1 MAIVA
6 THVAAVQELYVAYF
20 GRPADVAGLDYWTNV
35 VEAQGGST
43 VAVSASFA
51 TQPEY
56 IVQYFGKTNAQIVD
70 QIYANMFGRASSTT
84 DGRSYWVNLLNEGK
98 VGVSTIVAEV
108 ANGAQGADATSVE
121 NKVEAATAFTAALD
135 TEAEQA
141 GYNGTSA
148 LALAKAFITGVTTD
162 ATLTN
167 AIAPEAL
174 AATVAGVVKAGTP
187 FSLEASVETLTDARE
202 ALADFLEDNDLDALA
217 APQTPATALQDGID
231 DAADDIDAFI
241 FNAGTTTTPNVIV
254 DLDGFADARASV
266 QAVLLADA
274 QEELADYLSDAQT
287 ALASARAAAS
297 SSVRATADN
306 LAGAIAAL
314 EEADEAADEAQ
325 LVEDAAVDFV
335 AARTGGRAVTIEYNQ
350 VNRDTD
356 NNPATAPV
364 AVDDI
369 TNVASVTLAA
379 VPASGT
385 TPAVPEVTLI
395 TENRAGNLVLGT
407 DVTEAKYPGVT
418 ALLEAL
424 RANQDAQLDL
434 AASTEAR
441 DLAQTEFSAL
451 TGTSLTAAN
460 LIVSRTAAVDAAE
473 DATSDLE
480 ELVAAWEEAVA
491 LQDQYVALNDD
502 IDAAVKAFTDNSYV
516 EPEFLD
522 GATAAATSGSDIFLL
537 GESEEITISA
547 FGRSG
552 NDTIFVGADYEYN
565 DGALADGD
573 DAALE
578 VFFVQNGTR
587 AEVHVENKVYGSDS
601 GGDDVTVITL
611 IGVNADDL
619 VFNNGVITMNPN
631 A

>member
-43 VAVSASFA
+43 TAVSASFA

-108 ANGAQGADATSVE
+108 ANGAQGADAEAVE
-121 NKVEAATAFTAALD
+121 NKVAAASAFTAALD

-148 LALAKAFITGVTTD
+148 LTLAKAFITGVTTD

-187 FSLEASVETLTDARE
+187 FSLDAAVTTLTDARE
-202 ALADFLEDNDLDALA
+202 ALADFLEDNDLDAL
-217 APQTPATALQDGID
+217 PTGTTPATALQGEID
-231 DAADDIDAFI
+231 DAADDIDAFA
-241 FNAGTTTTPNVIV
+241 FAAGDIDMT
-254 DLDGFADARASV
+254 GFADARASV

-274 QEELADYLSDAQT
+274 QEELADYLSETQT

-306 LAGAIAAL
+306 LASAIAAL
-314 EEADEAADEAQ
+314 EEAGDAAEEAQ

-335 AARTGGRAVTIEYNQ
+335 EARTGGRAITIEYNQ
-350 VNRDTD
+350 IAVDDD
-356 NNPATAPV
+356 NDETTPDV
-364 AVDDI
+364 EVDDI

-379 VPASGT
+379 T
-385 TPAVPEVTLI
+385 TTAPVQAEVILI

-434 AASTEAR
+434 NASTEAR
-441 DLAQTEFSAL
+441 DLAQAEFDL
-451 TGTSLTAAN
+451 LEDGAADAAD
-460 LIVSRTAAVDAAE
+460 LIVTRTAAVEAAE
-473 DATSDLE
+473 EATGDLE

-491 LQDQYVALNDD
+491 LQEEYVSLNGD
-502 IDAAVKAFTDNSYV
+502 IDAAVEAFTDNSYV
-516 EPEFLD
+516 EPAFLD

-537 GESEEITISA
+537 GESEEVTISA

-552 NDTIFVGADYEYN
+552 NDTIFVGGDFEYN

-619 VFNNGVITMNPN
+619 VFNNGVITLNPN